1 MMTKPD
7 SPVVREPKQQRSR
20 LSFERIQD
28 AALALLVERGS
39 DAFTLA
45 EVCARADAS
54 MGAIYNRVDGK
65 DDLIRVIHDR
75 EMARMDHDTV
85 QALEGK
91 DLSSGHLGEAAA
103 KLIDGVEVVLQ
114 RHADVLR
121 PFMLLAAKHEQISIR
136 GRMSHQIMTDQF
148 IELLS
153 QRRGEIRHPNPVA
166 AIKWCF
172 TIVYSVFARR
182 LGLGFLEGAEE
193 VGGRDEVIAELADT
207 VTAYL
212 LMVR

>member
-1 MMTKPD
+1 MMLEPD

-45 EVCARADAS
+45 EVCGRADAS

-75 EMARMDHDTV
+75 EMAKMDRDTI

-91 DLSSGHLGEAAA
+91 DLSKGNVGEAAA
-103 KLIDGVEVVLQ
+103 KLIDGIELVLQ
-114 RHADVLR
+114 EHADVLR
-121 PFMLLAAKHEQISIR
+121 PFMLLAAKDEQVSVR
-136 GRMSHQIMTDQF
+136 GRMSYQLMADQF

-166 AIKWCF
+166 AIEWCF

-193 VGGRDEVIAELADT
+193 VGDRDEVIAKLAET

-212 LMVR
+212 LMAR

>member
-1 MMTKPD
+1 M
-7 SPVVREPKQQRSR
+7 VREPKQQRSR
-20 LSFERIQD
+20 LSFDRIQD

-75 EMARMDHDTV
+75 EMDRVDRDTV
-85 QALEGK
+85 DALGGE
-91 DLSSGHLGEAAA
+91 DLSSGDLGEAVA
-103 KLIDGVEVVLQ
+103 KLIDRVEVLLQ

-121 PFMLLAAKHEQISIR
+121 PFMLLAAKDGPVSHR
-136 GRMSHQIMTDQF
+136 GRMSHQLMANQF
-148 IELLS
+148 VELLS
-153 QRRGEIRHPNPVA
+153 QRRGEIRHPDPGA
-166 AIKWCF
+166 AIEWCF

-182 LGLGFLEGAEE
+182 LGLGFLEGAED
-193 VGGRDEVIAELADT
+193 VGGRDEVIKKLADT

-212 LMVR
+212 LMG